1 MSLQEEELVS
11 SHAGQPEQAS
21 SLLDQ
26 IMAQTRIQPG
36 SEGYDVARQGVTA
49 FIASILQSTASAEP
63 VNKLAVDS
71 MIADIDERI
80 SRQMDVIIHAPAFQ
94 QVESFWRSLKT
105 MVDRVDFR
113 ENIKVNVL
121 HVTKQE
127 LLEDFEFAP
136 EIIQSGFYKHVYS
149 SGFGQ
154 FGGEPIAAVLGAYEF
169 KNTAPDMKL
178 LQYVSAVGAMAHA
191 PFLSS
196 VSPEFMGLNSWT
208 ELPNIKDL
216 YAIFEGPAY
225 TKWRALRDSEDS
237 RYLGLTAPRFLLRQ
251 PYSPTDNPVKNFN
264 YYEDVSQNHEDYLWG
279 NTAWMLACNIADSFA
294 KYRWCPNII
303 GPQSGGAVKDLP
315 VHLFETMGQIQAK
328 VTATSDL
335 IQLRQ
340 GDEIQIGRLMVRV
353 HLNRG
358 DIPHYDEEM
367 ATPETIVTNRD
378 MLTDTL
384 LSTEGTPHYPG
395 MTHRHQ
401 LADTVVNGFSADP
414 LQALQSESLIT
425 TGDPLSGIAA
435 VRPSAPLS
443 DPASNGGINTPFMDL
458 PPIYASPG
466 DRNDD
471 VSAAEMAQRHLA
483 VTPLLRG
490 LGGSLTMSNSDDAD
504 DFLEEAGRT
513 LQAAIKGLLD
523 LQQQRNSLS
532 DKHLRPL
539 EDNPLRLNMDYATA
553 LDVMFAE
560 GKSPVH
566 LAAPAAVS
574 ESLRNVRRHEEANR
588 AAIVESLRVLL
599 DAFSPQNLLRR
610 FMQYRRS
617 HELRQPLD
625 DAGAW
630 QMYSHYYEEL
640 ASDRQQGFEML
651 FNEVY
656 AQVYDRV
663 LREKQREPE
672 A

>member
-63 VNKLAVDS
+63 VNKLVVDS

-279 NTAWMLACNIADSFA
+279 
-294 KYRWCPNII
+294 K
-303 GPQSGGAVKDLP
+303 
-315 VHLFETMGQIQAK
+315 
-328 VTATSDL
+328 
-335 IQLRQ
+335 
-340 GDEIQIGRLMVRV
+340 
-353 HLNRG
+353 
-358 DIPHYDEEM
+358 
-367 ATPETIVTNRD
+367 
-378 MLTDTL
+378 
-384 LSTEGTPHYPG
+384 
-395 MTHRHQ
+395 
-401 LADTVVNGFSADP
+401 
-414 LQALQSESLIT
+414 
-425 TGDPLSGIAA
+425 
-435 VRPSAPLS
+435 
-443 DPASNGGINTPFMDL
+443 
-458 PPIYASPG
+458 
-466 DRNDD
+466 
-471 VSAAEMAQRHLA
+471 
-483 VTPLLRG
+483 
-490 LGGSLTMSNSDDAD
+490 
-504 DFLEEAGRT
+504 RT
-513 LQAAIKGLLD
+513 
-523 LQQQRNSLS
+523 
-532 DKHLRPL
+532 
-539 EDNPLRLNMDYATA
+539 
-553 LDVMFAE
+553 
-560 GKSPVH
+560 
-566 LAAPAAVS
+566 
-574 ESLRNVRRHEEANR
+574 
-588 AAIVESLRVLL
+588 
-599 DAFSPQNLLRR
+599 
-610 FMQYRRS
+610 
-617 HELRQPLD
+617 
-625 DAGAW
+625 
-630 QMYSHYYEEL
+630 
-640 ASDRQQGFEML
+640 
-651 FNEVY
+651 
-656 AQVYDRV
+656 
-663 LREKQREPE
+663 
-672 A
+672 